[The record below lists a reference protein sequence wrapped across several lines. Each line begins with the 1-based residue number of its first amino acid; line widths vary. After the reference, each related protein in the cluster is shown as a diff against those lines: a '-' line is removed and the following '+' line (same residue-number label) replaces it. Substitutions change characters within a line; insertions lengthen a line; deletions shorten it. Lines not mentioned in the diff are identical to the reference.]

1 MAVQLVSDE
10 VHVVTGE
17 PRRHGFDDRSWD
29 RILDLAVS
37 YGFVVARIES
47 GTYVDEVKAS
57 QLADALEKALPDML
71 DHDTIWDQTEWIGD
85 YHLPTTDVLSTE
97 WFSGPAKTY

>member
-1 MAVQLVSDE
+1 M
-10 VHVVTGE
+10 
-17 PRRHGFDDRSWD
+17 
-29 RILDLAVS
+29 
-37 YGFVVARIES
+37 
-47 GTYVDEVKAS
+47 KAS